1 MDESR
6 LFIPLNIGNIEIKNR
21 IGMAGVSRFR
31 ADDQHV
37 PTDLM
42 KEYYCQ
48 RASVPG
54 TLLITE
60 PNLISKRTVSLR
72 NAPGLFTR
80 EQTAAWK
87 TIVEEVHM
95 RSSYI
100 FAQLCVLK
108 HEMLGKEAIIVRGPS
123 TISLDTNFHTTK
135 AMTIEEI
142 KGTVQDFVRAAKN
155 AAEAGF
161 DGVELLGATGDLI
174 DAFSQEDTN
183 QRDDEYGGS
192 VENRSRF
199 LHEVMKAVAHAIGIK
214 RVGLCLSSRSTSQD
228 VRVKEKAALQFTDVI
243 RRADDLKI
251 AYIHLTE
258 PHIAESNGIRNNE
271 WLDFACTAFRGPILV
286 QGGYNSNLARKLVDE
301 RHPDKDIVVMF
312 GRYFTSNP
320 DLVFRIQHDL
330 EFTPYSQQDLFAT
343 KSFKG
348 YTNYAF
354 SKEYLG
360 SLNMLTQL
368 LC

>member
-1 MDESR
+1 M
-6 LFIPLNIGNIEIKNR
+6 
-21 IGMAGVSRFR
+21 R
-31 ADDQHV
+31 A
-37 PTDLM
+37 
-42 KEYYCQ
+42 
-48 RASVPG
+48 
-54 TLLITE
+54 
-60 PNLISKRTVSLR
+60 
-72 NAPGLFTR
+72 
-80 EQTAAWK
+80 
-87 TIVEEVHM
+87 
-95 RSSYI
+95 SYI

-108 HEMLGKEAIIVRGPS
+108 HEMLGKEVAIIRGPS
-123 TISLDTNFHTTK
+123 TISLDTDLPATK

-142 KGTVQDFVRAAKN
+142 KDTVQDFVRAAKN

-174 DAFSQEDTN
+174 DAFTQLKGN
-183 QRDDEYGGS
+183 
-192 VENRSRF
+192 
-199 LHEVMKAVAHAIGIK
+199 
-214 RVGLCLSSRSTSQD
+214 
-228 VRVKEKAALQFTDVI
+228 AALQFTDAI
-243 RRADDLKI
+243 KRADDLKI

-258 PHIAESNGIRNNE
+258 PRIAESNGIRENE

-286 QGGYNSNLARKLVDE
+286 QSGYDSKLARKRVDE

-348 YTNYAF
+348 YTDYAF